1 MLKKLL
7 SACILS
13 GVFFGISY
21 SMKEET
27 SGAPASGGENP
38 LALIVIGQRYA
49 DLDYQI
55 RASIKR
61 QGVLDFVK
69 ASIKTTADVCMLY
82 HWCRNFYEMT
92 NLGKVGLLDAD
103 IMSIQKWYIVLLMR
117 VYIDV
122 AACKVLKLDY
132 EDVYELFKEKVRDVW
147 YKEIS
152 RYNINFKQII
162 DEGFKFIE
170 PMMGKLPPSIWICF
184 CTRAY
189 GSSVGIHPH
198 TICFGNIDG
207 RYSELYN
214 TASIDAINSE
224 KITAFKKIKAKLQ
237 EIAASEKSNQE
248 KWAEFL
254 TLAYKDI

>member
-7 SACILS
+7 SACILA

-21 SMKEET
+21 SMEKKT
-27 SGAPASGGENP
+27 LVSGEENP
-38 LALIVIGQRYA
+38 LAHILIEQRYA
-49 DLDYQI
+49 DLDCQI
-55 RASIKR
+55 RASIKT

-69 ASIKTTADVCMLY
+69 ASIKSTADVCMLY

-92 NLGKVGLLDAD
+92 NFGKVGLLDAD
-103 IMSIQKWYIVLLMR
+103 IMSIQKWYVVLLMR
-117 VYIDV
+117 VYVDV
-122 AACKVLKLDY
+122 AACKVLKLDR

-152 RYNINFKQII
+152 RYNINFKQISE
-162 DEGFKFIE
+162 EGFKFIE
-170 PMMGKLPPSIWICF
+170 PMMGKLPSSIWTCF

-207 RYSELYN
+207 RYSEPY
-214 TASIDAINSE
+214 TASISAINSE
-224 KITAFKKIKAKLQ
+224 KFTAFKRIKTKLQ
-237 EIAASEKSNQE
+237 AIAESEKSNQE
-248 KWAEFL
+248 KWLEFL
-254 TLAYKDI
+254 NLTYKDI